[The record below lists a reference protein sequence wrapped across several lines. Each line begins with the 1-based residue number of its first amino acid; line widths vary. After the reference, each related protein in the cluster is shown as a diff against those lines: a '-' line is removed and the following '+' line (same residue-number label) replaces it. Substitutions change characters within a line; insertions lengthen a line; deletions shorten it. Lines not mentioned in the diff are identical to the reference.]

1 MTLKQ
6 IRGRFSWLVGGM
18 DQVKKLSFKIEFSR
32 DLFMF
37 VLLPRSDL
45 LAVV

>member
-1 MTLKQ
+1 MMLKQ

-18 DQVKKLSFKIEFSR
+18 DQVNKLSFKIEFSR

-45 LAVV
+45 LVVV